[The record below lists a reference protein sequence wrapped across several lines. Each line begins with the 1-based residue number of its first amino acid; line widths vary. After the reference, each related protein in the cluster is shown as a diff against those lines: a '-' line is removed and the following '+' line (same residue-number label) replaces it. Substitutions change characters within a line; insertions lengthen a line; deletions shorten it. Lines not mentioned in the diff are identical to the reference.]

1 MILVSDWLIE
11 TPNLI
16 GREWN
21 QIENDSKAKKLYKE
35 NRLKRLYDPIHRAQK
50 SNVVILHYVITK
62 YILLSISNK
71 N

>member
-50 SNVVILHYVITK
+50 SNGVKLCNSKNCYVILFF
-62 YILLSISNK
+62 
-71 N
+71 